1 MPSKGL
7 TMFRRVA
14 IVLVCVFLVCA
25 LILGSCGPS
34 LPQGFQWVELPD
46 GTRIQA
52 ETKMT
57 PEGQAQGMMFRTS
70 LPEDQGMLF
79 IHGTVEKR
87 GYWMFQ
93 CEIPLDIIWMDR
105 NRRIVEISGNTP
117 PCRETAEK
125 CPSYGGSVPSLFVLE
140 LAAGMAKKHNLKLG
154 DRIEF

>member
-1 MPSKGL
+1 MRNIVP
-7 TMFRRVA
+7 A
-14 IVLVCVFLVCA
+14 IGALMIAFL
-25 LILGSCGPS
+25 LGSCGSS
-34 LPQGFQWVELPD
+34 LPPGHQWVELPD
-46 GTRIQA
+46 GVRIDA
-52 ETKMT
+52 ETKLT

-105 NRRIVEISGNTP
+105 DRRIVEISADTP
-117 PCRETAEK
+117 PCRETADK
-125 CPSYGGSVPSLFVLE
+125 CPSYGGSVPSLYVLE

-154 DRIEF
+154 DTLRF

>member
-1 MPSKGL
+1 MSNVGVNQR
-7 TMFRRVA
+7 RRVDFSQ
-14 IVLVCVFLVCA
+14 IRR
-25 LILGSCGPS
+25 IPGSMH
-34 LPQGFQWVELPD
+34 ELPD
-46 GTRIQA
+46 GVRIDA
-52 ETKMT
+52 ETKLT

-105 NRRIVEISGNTP
+105 DRHIVEISADTP
-117 PCRETAEK
+117 PCREIADK
-125 CPSYGGSVPSLFVLE
+125 CPSYGGSVPSLYVLE

-154 DRIEF
+154 DTLRF

>member
-1 MPSKGL
+1 MCS
-7 TMFRRVA
+7 
-14 IVLVCVFLVCA
+14 
-25 LILGSCGPS
+25 LILCLLLWACGSS
-34 LPQGFQWVELPD
+34 LPPGYQSVQLPD
-46 GTRIQA
+46 GTRISA
-52 ETKMT
+52 ETKLT

-105 NRRIVEISGNTP
+105 NRRIVEISASTP
-117 PCRETAEK
+117 PCREAAEK

-140 LAAGMAKKHNLKLG
+140 LAAGMAKKHSLKVG
-154 DRIEF
+154 DTLRF